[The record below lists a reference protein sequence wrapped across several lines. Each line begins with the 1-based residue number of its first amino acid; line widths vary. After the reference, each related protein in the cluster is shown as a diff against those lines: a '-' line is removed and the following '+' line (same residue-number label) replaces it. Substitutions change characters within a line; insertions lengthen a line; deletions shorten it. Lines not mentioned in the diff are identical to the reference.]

1 MIRRLI
7 LLGVGLMAAGP
18 LRAEL
23 RWEKPIQEF
32 HRTPQD
38 KSVEAKFAF
47 KNVGAAPVTIEN
59 IRTSCGCTSAD
70 PDKKTYAPGESGEI
84 KAKFTFGGR
93 IGGQRKLIR
102 VFTSD
107 RGNEPAV
114 LDLRVFIEEPLKV
127 NPALVFWRTGEAPSP
142 KTVQI
147 TAAPDRPV
155 RVKEVTTSGPAFKAT
170 LQTIKAGEEYAI
182 SIVPTGTAGKQVGVI
197 NIETDFPPDAPRI
210 YKVHARVK

>member
-1 MIRRLI
+1 
-7 LLGVGLMAAGP
+7 
-18 LRAEL
+18 
-23 RWEKPIQEF
+23 
-32 HRTPQD
+32 
-38 KSVEAKFAF
+38 
-47 KNVGAAPVTIEN
+47 
-59 IRTSCGCTSAD
+59 
-70 PDKKTYAPGESGEI
+70 
-84 KAKFTFGGR
+84 
-93 IGGQRKLIR
+93 
-102 VFTSD
+102 
-107 RGNEPAV
+107 
-114 LDLRVFIEEPLKV
+114 LKV